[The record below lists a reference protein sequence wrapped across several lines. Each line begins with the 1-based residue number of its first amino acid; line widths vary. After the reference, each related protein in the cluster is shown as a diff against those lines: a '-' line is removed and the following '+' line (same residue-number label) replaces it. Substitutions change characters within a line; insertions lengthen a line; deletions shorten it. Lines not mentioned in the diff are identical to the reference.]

1 MRGVSLRW
9 NNPMHLIIDGYNV
22 MHALP
27 VEKEWPGKA
36 SKDRRAFFVEKVR
49 AYLGGRNHRATLVFD
64 GAKGGEDMGGHE
76 THGRLEVQYSRRGE
90 EADDVIKRMLEE
102 SGNPREVLVVSSDK
116 GITGYVRSL
125 GASVAG
131 AHELV
136 KRLMPNPPGGGSRSA
151 ASAFERGIKGYDPDD
166 GPRMSRPRS
175 GSALQLW

>member
-1 MRGVSLRW
+1 
-9 NNPMHLIIDGYNV
+9 MHLIIDGYNV

-27 VEKEWPGKA
+27 MEKEWPGQA
-36 SKDRRAFFVEKVR
+36 SKDRRAFFIGKVG
-49 AYLGGRNHRATLVFD
+49 AYLGTRNHRATLVFD
-64 GAKGGEDMGGHE
+64 GTKGGEDMGGHE
-76 THGRLEVQYSRRGE
+76 THGRLEVVYSRRGE

-131 AHELV
+131 AHEMV
-136 KRLMPNPPGGGSRSA
+136 RRLMPNSSRDGQGSA
-151 ASAFERGIKGYDPDD
+151 AAAFERGIKGYDPEI
-166 GPRMSRPRS
+166 GPRKSRPRS